1 MDPTLQNLL
10 IQLGVSALVS
20 MFVAWLAAT
29 LAARTTL
36 QRFYKE
42 RMWERKANAYTTI
55 LEALYLRL
63 EWYRQH
69 FDAAITKQTLT
80 EDYAQKLTQQSAEA
94 RAIMMRTIEG
104 QTWLLSAAVSEA
116 IEKMDKELDADFP
129 GWEDMLDHSWGA
141 VRDARVTIT
150 ALARRDLA
158 IVEKSNMTVG
168 QHIKAGC
175 ALAWGAFKGER
186 AGKTR
191 SIP

>member
-1 MDPTLQNLL
+1 MGMDPTLQNLL

-29 LAARTTL
+29 LAAHTTL

-63 EWYRQH
+63 EWYGQH
-69 FDAAITKQTLT
+69 FDAAITRQTLT
-80 EDYAQKLTQQSAEA
+80 EEYAQRLTQQSAEA

-104 QTWLLSAAVSEA
+104 QTWLLSAEVSEA
-116 IEKMDKELDADFP
+116 IAKLDKELDGEFP

-158 IVEKSNMTVG
+158 IAEKSSMTVG
-168 QHIKAGC
+168 QHIQTGMRACLEPFRGK
-175 ALAWGAFKGER
+175 GA
-186 AGKTR
+186 
-191 SIP
+191 